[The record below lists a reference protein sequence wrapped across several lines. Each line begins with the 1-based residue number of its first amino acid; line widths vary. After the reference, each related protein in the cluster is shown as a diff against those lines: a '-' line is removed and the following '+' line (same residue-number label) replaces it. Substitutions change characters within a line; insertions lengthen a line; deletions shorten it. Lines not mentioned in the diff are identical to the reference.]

1 MRDDSG
7 LIVIGCRQL
16 KKMSLMQSTDAGH
29 GPDWALMTP
38 NHGGSDT
45 AAAANRPA
53 ISCVLIAAITSIGGQ

>member
-38 NHGGSDT
+38 ITEGLT
-45 AAAANRPA
+45 RLPPQ
-53 ISCVLIAAITSIGGQ
+53 IAQQSHVF